1 MARRPQQPS
10 KPMEFDMLH
19 FFTEHPATVGE
30 FYLEHLMFATM
41 FGCRML
47 CGGAACCI
55 HGLLP
60 FLFMRTGSRILLDLH
75 AVLIRKRSGLTSTAH
90 GGSEPEYAI

>member
-1 MARRPQQPS
+1 MHR
-10 KPMEFDMLH
+10 L
-19 FFTEHPATVGE
+19 FTEHPAAVGE
-30 FYLEHLMFATM
+30 TYLEHLLFAGD

-47 CGGAACCI
+47 GGGLACCV

-60 FLFMRTGSRILLDLH
+60 FLFTRTGSRILLDLH
-75 AVLIRKRSGLTSTAH
+75 AVLIRKRSGQVSSAR